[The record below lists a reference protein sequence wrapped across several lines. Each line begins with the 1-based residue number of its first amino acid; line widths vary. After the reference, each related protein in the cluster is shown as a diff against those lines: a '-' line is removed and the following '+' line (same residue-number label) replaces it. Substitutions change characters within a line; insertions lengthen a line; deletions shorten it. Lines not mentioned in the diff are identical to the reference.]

1 MTTSDVIVIGGG
13 VLGLTA
19 AVALAESGREV
30 RVVSRDPARDTTS
43 AVAGGLCWPYRVR
56 PEERAV
62 AWSVR
67 SFHVL
72 AELAERPAET
82 GVRMVTGTMADAPG
96 TVPDAG
102 PDAGPDG
109 WHAAVPGLRRAAPDE
124 LPPGYGSGWR
134 ACMPLV
140 DMPSHLHYLER
151 RLAAAGGT
159 VQRRPVTSLAEAG
172 REAGT
177 VVNCSGLGAR
187 ELVPDVAVQ
196 PVQGQLVIAE
206 NPGIEEW
213 FGSADGHAETTTYI
227 LPQPYGVV
235 LGGTAREGA
244 WSREPDPATAR
255 AIVERCARVHPKL
268 AHARVLAH
276 RVGLRPGRTA
286 VRLEAERLPGGA
298 LCVHN
303 YGHGGAGVTVAWG
316 CADEVVRLAG
326 DSAA

>member
-1 MTTSDVIVIGGG
+1 
-13 VLGLTA
+13 
-19 AVALAESGREV
+19 
-30 RVVSRDPARDTTS
+30 
-43 AVAGGLCWPYRVR
+43 
-56 PEERAV
+56 
-62 AWSVR
+62 
-67 SFHVL
+67 
-72 AELAERPAET
+72 
-82 GVRMVTGTMADAPG
+82 
-96 TVPDAG
+96 
-102 PDAGPDG
+102 
-109 WHAAVPGLRRAAPDE
+109 
-124 LPPGYGSGWR
+124 
-134 ACMPLV
+134 
-140 DMPSHLHYLER
+140 
-151 RLAAAGGT
+151 
-159 VQRRPVTSLAEAG
+159 VQRRPLTALAEAA

-196 PVQGQLVIAE
+196 PVQGQLVIVE

-213 FGSADGHAETTTYI
+213 FGSAGEHAGTTTYI

-276 RVGLRPGRTA
+276 RVGLRPARNS
-286 VRLEAERLPGGA
+286 VRLETERLPGGA

-326 DSAA
+326 GRTA

>member
-19 AVALAESGREV
+19 AVALAEGGRRV

-72 AELAERPAET
+72 AELAERPAKT
-82 GVRMVTGTMADAPG
+82 GVRMVAGTMADEPGAAPESG
-96 TVPDAG
+96 S
-102 PDAGPDG
+102 DG
-109 WHAAVPGLRRAAPDE
+109 WHAAVPGLRRATPDE

-134 ACMPLV
+134 ARMPLV
-140 DMPSHLHYLER
+140 DMPSHLGYLER

-159 VQRRPVTSLAEAG
+159 VQRRPFTSLAEAA

-196 PVQGQLVIAE
+196 PVQGQLVIVE

-213 FGSADGHAETTTYI
+213 FGSAGEHAGTTTYI

-276 RVGLRPGRTA
+276 RVGLRPARSS
-286 VRLEAERLPGGA
+286 VRLETERLPGGA

-326 DSAA
+326 GRTA